1 MHNIYILHN
10 KTYLELDQPEIYQQ
24 FMQGYLQLLSSNLKQ
39 YKVMNQNGDLKEI
52 RYSCGQ
58 EHDSRNPNW
67 KPFQYLEQHCRKYG
81 YDDML
86 AQEMIEEHIGRRLE
100 CECQL
105 FGG

>member
-1 MHNIYILHN
+1 MHNTFTLPS
-10 KTYLELDQPEIYQQ
+10 KTYIELDQPDIYQR
-24 FMQGYLQLLSSNLKQ
+24 FMKGYLELLRKNLKR
-39 YKVMNQNGDLKEI
+39 YKVMDQNGAFKQI

-67 KPFQYLEQHCRKYG
+67 KPFKNLEYYCRKCG
-81 YDDML
+81 YDDMV
-86 AQEMIEEHIGRRLE
+86 AQEIIEEHIGRRSD